1 MPYIIFCQ
9 LLDPGWYK
17 GGHGTYN
24 VDQDVKRL
32 SLPLLHQLS
41 RIMFRPLALLFF
53 TKVPTKCFLAPWA
66 LHWVGYGC
74 VRRDRLVFP
83 WVLQELEPQ
92 DHHQHCSKPR
102 SPIFGPLTS
111 VKAPCPPI
119 LCPKMLTLSL
129 SISLKFSNT
138 VFGSSCVI

>member
-1 MPYIIFCQ
+1 MFCQ
-9 LLDPGWYK
+9 LLDPGWHK

-53 TKVPTKCFLAPWA
+53 TKVPPKCFLTPWA

-74 VRRDRLVFP
+74 VCRDRLVFP
-83 WVLQELEPQ
+83 WVLQELEHKTIISIAQSLVPLYLALSPASK
-92 DHHQHCSKPR
+92 HHAHPYYVQKR
-102 SPIFGPLTS
+102 
-111 VKAPCPPI
+111 
-119 LCPKMLTLSL
+119 
-129 SISLKFSNT
+129 
-138 VFGSSCVI
+138 